1 MDFSIIRDKINLRKE
16 FQENQK
22 RINSR
27 KTSKDERIKL
37 IKRNKEIINSL

>member
-1 MDFSIIRDKINLRKE
+1 MEIMERLKLRKE

-27 KTSKDERIKL
+27 KISKEERNKL
-37 IKRNKEIINSL
+37 IKRNREIWDIYR